1 MDTASI
7 AHVLQEAGFEPQQ
20 ATAIVQALN
29 LSQPTPPGSTLTKAD
44 LEHLATKEDIANVK
58 TDIANVKTD
67 IANIKADIFQRL
79 WLWGLGIV
87 GALATLQRLIAP

>member
-7 AHVLQEAGFEPQQ
+7 AQVLQEAGFEPRQ
-20 ATAIVQALN
+20 ATAIAQVLN
-29 LSQPTPPGSTLTKAD
+29 LSQQAPPGSALTKAD

-58 TDIANVKTD
+58 TDIANVQTD
-67 IANIKADIFQRL
+67 IANVKADIFQRL

-87 GALATLQRLIAP
+87 GVLATLQRLLTP

>member
-7 AHVLQEAGFEPQQ
+7 AQVLQEAGFEPRQ
-20 ATAIVQALN
+20 ATAIAQVLN
-29 LSQPTPPGSTLTKAD
+29 LSQQAPPGSALTKAD

-58 TDIANVKTD
+58 TDIANVK
-67 IANIKADIFQRL
+67 ADIFQRL

-87 GALATLQRLIAP
+87 GALATLQRLLTPERLLK

>member
-7 AHVLQEAGFEPQQ
+7 AQVLQEAGFEPRQ
-20 ATAIVQALN
+20 ATAIAQVLN
-29 LSQPTPPGSTLTKAD
+29 LSQQAPPGSALTKAD

-58 TDIANVKTD
+58 TDIANVK
-67 IANIKADIFQRL
+67 ADIFQRL

-87 GALATLQRLIAP
+87 GALATLQRLLTP

>member
-1 MDTASI
+1 MYLCPMDTAAI

-20 ATAIVQALN
+20 ATALVHVLN
-29 LSQPTPPGSTLTKAD
+29 LSQQSPPGSPLTKAD

-58 TDIANVKTD
+58 TDIANVK
-67 IANIKADIFQRL
+67 ADIFQRL

-87 GALATLQRLIAP
+87 GAVATLQRVLSP